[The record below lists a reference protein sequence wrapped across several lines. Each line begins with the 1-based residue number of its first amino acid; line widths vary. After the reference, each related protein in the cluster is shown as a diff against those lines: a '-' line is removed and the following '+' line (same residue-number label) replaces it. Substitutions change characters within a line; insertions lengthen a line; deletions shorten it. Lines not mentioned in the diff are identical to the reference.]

1 VKRKNEKKSIIKIKK
16 TMSMKR
22 IILQLMFVSAMMTFS
37 MLSNGQN
44 TSEVPKD
51 TVSPKV
57 EELKTEFHLFKTD
70 LEIFKRLKISGYIQ
84 GQFQIAEQ
92 QGIKSYEG
100 GDFSPISDKRFM
112 IRRGRVKV
120 AYETEITSAAIQIDA
135 TEKGVSLKDAYLSFR
150 EPWLK
155 MFGITAGVFNRP
167 FGYEIGYSSSL
178 RESPERGR
186 MSQILFPGERD
197 LGAMLTINPWKT
209 SRFNGIKLDAGLF
222 SGNGIN
228 PDFKEMKDL
237 ITHLTYAG
245 STKNEFFKY
254 GVGISYYL
262 GGVYQGSKK
271 IYSMATLDDGTTMG
285 FAVDSTS
292 TNKGQYAKREY
303 YGADLQLTFAFPFGI
318 TQLRGEFIMGQQPA
332 YDGAGSTSTN
342 DATFAKT
349 PPTKDT
355 YVRKFNGAY
364 FYFVQNIMQSKFG
377 VFAKYDWYT
386 PNTEVSGD
394 AINPNYTFNSVKYK
408 TYLSSADIK
417 YTTLGFGA
425 NFKMTENIKLTAY
438 YAIVRNEGTMCDGYY
453 TDVKDNVF
461 TLRAQFKF

>member
-1 VKRKNEKKSIIKIKK
+1 MKSKF
-16 TMSMKR
+16 
-22 IILQLMFVSAMMTFS
+22 LQFLFVSCLMIISFNGKS
-37 MLSNGQN
+37 QESNISN
-44 TSEVPKD
+44 VD
-51 TVSPKV
+51 TISPKI
-57 EELKTEFHLFKTD
+57 EEIKSEMNIFKSD
-70 LEIFKRLKISGYIQ
+70 LEIFKKLKISGYVQ
-84 GQFQIAEQ
+84 GQFQLAEQ
-92 QGIKSYEG
+92 KGIKSYEG

-112 IRRGRVKV
+112 VRRGRVKV
-120 AYETEITSAAIQIDA
+120 AYETEITQFVIQIDA
-135 TEKGVSLKDAYLSFR
+135 TEKGVSLKDAYASFR

-155 MFGITAGVFNRP
+155 MFGLKVGVFDRP
-167 FGYEIGYSSSL
+167 FGYEIAYSSSL

-237 ITHLTYAG
+237 ITHLTYSG

-254 GVGISYYL
+254 GVGVSYYL

-271 IYSMATLDDGTTMG
+271 IYSMQTMEDGETMG

-332 YDGAGSTSTN
+332 YDGNGSTSTS
-342 DATFAKT
+342 DATFVKT

-355 YVRKFNGAY
+355 YIRKFNGAY

-386 PNTEVSGD
+386 PNTDVSGD
-394 AINPNYTFNSVKYK
+394 NIKPTYSFNGVNNK
-408 TYLSSADIK
+408 TYLSSADVK
-417 YTTLGFGA
+417 YSTLGFGA
-425 NFKMTENIKLTAY
+425 NFKMTENIKFTAY
-438 YAIVRNEGTMCDGYY
+438 YAIVRNEGTMIDGYY

-461 TLRAQFKF
+461 TLRMQYKF

>member
-1 VKRKNEKKSIIKIKK
+1 MKTINKNKKKEAMKKR
-16 TMSMKR
+16 
-22 IILQLMFVSAMMTFS
+22 ILQLLFVPALIVMSQVSYA
-37 MLSNGQN
+37 QEN
-44 TSEVPKD
+44 TSVPTD

-57 EELKTEFHLFKTD
+57 EELKSEFNIFKTD
-70 LEIFKRLKISGYIQ
+70 LDVFKRLKISGYVQ

-92 QGIKSYEG
+92 PGIKSYEG

-112 IRRGRVKV
+112 VRRGRVKV
-120 AYETEITSAAIQIDA
+120 AYETEITQFAIQIDA
-135 TEKGVSLKDAYLSFR
+135 TEKGVSLKDAYASFR

-155 MFGITAGVFNRP
+155 MFGLTAGVFNRP
-167 FGYEIGYSSSL
+167 FGYEVIYSSSL

-209 SRFNGIKLDAGLF
+209 SRFSGIKLDAGLF

-237 ITHLTYAG
+237 IAHLTYTG

-254 GVGISYYL
+254 GVGISYYN
-262 GGVYQGSKK
+262 GGVYQGTKK
-271 IYSMATLDDGTTMG
+271 IYTMQTLQDGETMG
-285 FAVDSTS
+285 FAVDSTA

-332 YDGAGSTSTN
+332 YDGSGSTSTN
-342 DATFAKT
+342 DATFVKT

-355 YVRKFNGAY
+355 YIRKFNGAY

-394 AINPNYTFNSVKYK
+394 NIKPTYTFEGASKK
-408 TYLSSADIK
+408 TYLSSADVK

-425 NFKMTENIKLTAY
+425 NFKMTENIKLTGY
-438 YAIVRNEGTMCDGYY
+438 YAIVRNEGTMIDGYY

-461 TLRAQFKF
+461 TLRLQYKF

>member
-1 VKRKNEKKSIIKIKK
+1 MIISFNGKS
-16 TMSMKR
+16 
-22 IILQLMFVSAMMTFS
+22 QE
-37 MLSNGQN
+37 SNISN
-44 TSEVPKD
+44 VD
-51 TVSPKV
+51 TISPKI
-57 EELKTEFHLFKTD
+57 EEIKSEMNIFKSD
-70 LEIFKRLKISGYIQ
+70 LEIFKKLKISGYVQ
-84 GQFQIAEQ
+84 GQFQLAEQ
-92 QGIKSYEG
+92 KGIKSYEG

-112 IRRGRVKV
+112 VRRGRVKV
-120 AYETEITSAAIQIDA
+120 AYETEITQFVIQIDA
-135 TEKGVSLKDAYLSFR
+135 TEKGVSLKDAYASFR

-155 MFGITAGVFNRP
+155 MFGLKVGVFDRP
-167 FGYEIGYSSSL
+167 FGYEIAYSSSL

-237 ITHLTYAG
+237 ITHLTYSG

-254 GVGISYYL
+254 GVGVSYYL

-271 IYSMATLDDGTTMG
+271 IYSMQTMEDGETMG

-332 YDGAGSTSTN
+332 YDGNGSTSTS
-342 DATFAKT
+342 DATFVKT

-355 YVRKFNGAY
+355 YIRKFNGAY

-386 PNTEVSGD
+386 PNTDVSGD
-394 AINPNYTFNSVKYK
+394 NIKPTYSFNGVNNK
-408 TYLSSADIK
+408 TYLSSADVK
-417 YTTLGFGA
+417 YSTLGFGA
-425 NFKMTENIKLTAY
+425 NFKMTENIKFTAY
-438 YAIVRNEGTMCDGYY
+438 YAIVRNEGTMIDGYY

-461 TLRAQFKF
+461 TLRMQYKF

>member
-1 VKRKNEKKSIIKIKK
+1 
-16 TMSMKR
+16 MKR
-22 IILQLMFVSAMMTFS
+22 DFLQLIFVLIIMIIAVTGKAQEI
-37 MLSNGQN
+37 SN
-44 TSEVPKD
+44 SRVD
-51 TVSPKV
+51 TISPKV
-57 EELKTEFHLFKTD
+57 EEVKTD
-70 LEIFKRLKISGYIQ
+70 LNIFKSDFEIFRRLKISGYVQ
-84 GQFQIAEQ
+84 GQFQLAEEK
-92 QGIKSYEG
+92 GIKSYEG

-112 IRRGRVKV
+112 VRRGRVKV
-120 AYETEITSAAIQIDA
+120 AYETEITQFAIQIDA
-135 TEKGVSLKDAYLSFR
+135 TEKGVSLKDAYASFR

-155 MFGITAGVFNRP
+155 MFGLKVGVFDRP

-222 SGNGIN
+222 AGNGIN

-237 ITHLTYAG
+237 ITHLTYSG

-254 GVGISYYL
+254 GVGVSYYL

-271 IYSMATLDDGTTMG
+271 IFSMHTLDDGSSMG
-285 FAVDSTS
+285 FVVDSTS
-292 TNKGQYAKREY
+292 ANKGQYAKREY

-332 YDGAGSTSTN
+332 YDGNGSTSTN
-342 DATFAKT
+342 DATFVKT

-355 YVRKFNGAY
+355 YIRKFNGAY

-386 PNTEVSGD
+386 PNTDVSGD
-394 AINPNYTFNSVKYK
+394 NIKPTYSFNGVNNK
-408 TYLSSADIK
+408 TYLSSADVK

-425 NFKMTENIKLTAY
+425 NFKMTENIKFTAY
-438 YAIVRNEGTMCDGYY
+438 YAIVRNEGTMIDGYY
-453 TDVKDNVF
+453 NDVKDNVF
-461 TLRAQFKF
+461 TLRMQYKF